1 MKASFSCYLSKCCHN
16 CGLEQRAPEASHNG
30 LLSPDHLL
38 AYFSDLLPHQHF
50 NNKVTND
57 ILRLLSPDTGHVGAH
72 SAPHTMLLTA
82 HFLTVCG
89 IENYSNVQTAGWF
102 KAFKVL
108 HIIYHL
114 PVIYTCLMFPIPPP
128 ALPGCSSALYSKGLY
143 LQPC

>member
-1 MKASFSCYLSKCCHN
+1 MDLNK
-16 CGLEQRAPEASHNG
+16 G
-30 LLSPDHLL
+30 LLKPLIMDLLLSTDHLL

-72 SAPHTMLLTA
+72 SAPHTMLSTA

-108 HIIYHL
+108 HIIYHFTCHL
-114 PVIYTCLMFPIPPP
+114 HMFNVSYSPPLHCLGALVLYIPRVCIY
-128 ALPGCSSALYSKGLY
+128 SRVNS
-143 LQPC
+143 

>member
-1 MKASFSCYLSKCCHN
+1 MKASFSCYIYPSVATIVDLNK
-16 CGLEQRAPEASHNG
+16 GLLKPLIMDL

-114 PVIYTCLMFPIPPP
+114 PVIYTCLMFPIL
-128 ALPGCSSALYSKGLY
+128 LPCTAWVL
-143 LQPC
+143 

>member
-16 CGLEQRAPEASHNG
+16 CGLEQRAPAASHNG
-30 LLSPDHLL
+30 LCHQIISSHI
-38 AYFSDLLPHQHF
+38 SLPHQHF

-57 ILRLLSPDTGHVGAH
+57 ILRLLSPDTGHVGAL

-114 PVIYTCLMFPIPPP
+114 PVIYTCLIV
-128 ALPGCSSALYSKGLY
+128 
-143 LQPC
+143 

>member
-1 MKASFSCYLSKCCHN
+1 MKASFSCYIYPSVATIVDLNK
-16 CGLEQRAPEASHNG
+16 GLLQPCIMDL

-72 SAPHTMLLTA
+72 SAPHTMLSTA

-89 IENYSNVQTAGWF
+89 IENYIQMCRRRVGLKRLKFYTSFT
-102 KAFKVL
+102 
-108 HIIYHL
+108 IYLSFTH
-114 PVIYTCLMFPIPPP
+114 V
-128 ALPGCSSALYSKGLY
+128 
-143 LQPC
+143 

>member
-16 CGLEQRAPEASHNG
+16 CGLEQRAPAALYMDL
-30 LLSPDHLL
+30 LLSTDHLL

-114 PVIYTCLMFPIPPP
+114 PVIFTCLIV
-128 ALPGCSSALYSKGLY
+128 
-143 LQPC
+143 